1 MKIRYKASFINRLEK
16 QIEYIAKDNPQA
28 AINFRDELME
38 RIQQILQNPYLYRK
52 SVYFN
57 DPSIRDLIF
66 KGYTIVFRISN
77 EYRSIWFCQV
87 SEKAIN
93 RKSPNSPI
101 NKSVGRRQQAV
112 GNPRNRRSEIRS
124 QKRIPRLSPIPM
136 ISSW

>member
-16 QIEYIAKDNPQA
+16 QIEYIAKDNHQA

-77 EYRSIWFCQV
+77 KYIEVFGFVKYR
-87 SEKAIN
+87 K
-93 RKSPNSPI
+93 KP
-101 NKSVGRRQQAV
+101 
-112 GNPRNRRSEIRS
+112 
-124 QKRIPRLSPIPM
+124 
-136 ISSW
+136 